1 MKRSKKMQR
10 RREPVAIVTVSSVPE
25 DMRNSTLIAIW
36 VIFFFST
43 NVEMVILFQPH
54 LKNEDITR
62 QTDQIPKTS
71 LIQPHEG
78 MHQTMFHPKV

>member
-1 MKRSKKMQR
+1 MQR

-25 DMRNSTLIAIW
+25 NMRNSTLIAIW
-36 VIFFFST
+36 VVFFFFST

-54 LKNEDITR
+54 LKNEDIITR
-62 QTDQIPKTS
+62 QTEQIPKTS

-78 MHQTMFHPKV
+78 MH